1 MVDFNN
7 EATMGKPP
15 KEVVALIIIEK
26 VYNFLEADEDFAK
39 KTLMGGS
46 MSYAIPQARLR
57 NLFFVSHTLLKRNM
71 TSDDFDAITSICLNT
86 QQKTVEHDDILEGFG
101 RIFEVLDAVGL
112 WKIDTIKRYDRTR
125 VEKANEQH
133 GY

>member
-15 KEVVALIIIEK
+15 REVVALIIIEK

-46 MSYAIPQARLR
+46 MSYAVPQARLR

-71 TSDDFDAITSICLNT
+71 TEKDFDAITSIALNT
-86 QQKTVEHDDILEGFG
+86 RHKTVEHDDILECFG
-101 RIFEVLDAVGL
+101 RIFEVLDKVGL
-112 WKIDTIKRYDRTR
+112 WKIDTNKVYDRHR
-125 VEKANEQH
+125 VETANKQH